1 MAQALEFAQLS
12 DFEAVYH
19 ASEKAQTHAELFSV
33 IDAAIRSFG
42 FPWFA
47 LVDDGDLIRGRSR
60 CLLMTNYPS
69 SWVDELTTNRLYRY
83 DPVHDA
89 SIRSPTPLCWE
100 GLHEIGR
107 TSGRDR

>member
-42 FPWFA
+42 FPWLA
-47 LVDDGDLIRGRSR
+47 LVDDGDLIRGRSS

-69 SWVDELTTNRLYRY
+69 YWVDEVITNTLYR
-83 DPVHDA
+83 DDQVHAA
-89 SIRSPTPLCWE
+89 SIQSPPGISWARITDVTNAE
-100 GLHEIGR
+100 K
-107 TSGRDR
+107 

>member
-42 FPWFA
+42 FTWFA
-47 LVDDGDLIRGRSR
+47 LVDDGDLIRGRSS

-69 SWVDELTTNRLYRY
+69 SWVDELLTNRLYRDY
-83 DPVHDA
+83 PFHSA
-89 SIRSPTPLCWE
+89 STLCQTSIFWE
-100 GLHEIGR
+100 LHL
-107 TSGRDR
+107 

>member
-33 IDAAIRSFG
+33 IDAAIRSFV

-47 LVDDGDLIRGRSR
+47 LVDDGDLIRVRSS

-69 SWVDELTTNRLYRY
+69 SWGEEVITNRPYRS
-83 DPVHDA
+83 DPVK
-89 SIRSPTPLCWE
+89 STINRSPHASCWE
-100 GLHEIGR
+100 RIHNLIHP
-107 TSGRDR
+107 